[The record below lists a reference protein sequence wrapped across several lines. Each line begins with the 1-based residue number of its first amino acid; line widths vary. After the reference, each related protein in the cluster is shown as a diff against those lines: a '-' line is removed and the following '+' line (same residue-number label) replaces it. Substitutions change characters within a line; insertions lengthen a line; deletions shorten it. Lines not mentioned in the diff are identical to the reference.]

1 MRAVGLLVAAAL
13 LLAAAG
19 CGSDDGQSG
28 RTAVDLRPCS
38 PQTTRLCGT
47 YEVPEDRARPE
58 GRRLRLHVEVLPALR
73 PKRRDPTRALFLI
86 AGGPGGAASE
96 LQSLASSFYD
106 YWQEHDIVLVDQRG
120 TGKSNPVTCP
130 AAAGLGVGV
139 PAARITAAWRTC
151 LRAADADPRFYT
163 TAVAMDD
170 LDEVRGALGYQRVD
184 LWGGSYGATAVQVYL
199 QRHGERVRSAI
210 LDGATLL
217 DVPIFELWAASAQR
231 ALDRLFA
238 RCARQ
243 ATCRRAY
250 PDPAGDLARLFRL
263 LRERPV
269 VVGGAR
275 ATPDTL
281 ASSLQQLTVKPEH
294 AAFVPRF
301 LSLAAAGRVA
311 DALAS
316 VQASAVSLPDTGD
329 LLMPWA
335 VVCSEPWARHR
346 PAAVARL
353 ARGSYLRSAEL
364 ADARR
369 DAAICAAF
377 PPGVVTPAE
386 SRRPR
391 SAVPALFLAGA
402 EDPQDPPANVA
413 GIERTMP
420 NARVVV
426 VGGGGHG
433 SSTVGCVP
441 RLMTRFLLRGSAE
454 GLDVRCA
461 TRSKPPPF
469 VAG

>member
-1 MRAVGLLVAAAL
+1 MTTARFLIAAAAL
-13 LLAAAG
+13 LLAVATSCGGAG
-19 CGSDDGQSG
+19 SSG
-28 RTAVDLRPCS
+28 RTAVELRPCS
-38 PQTTRLCGT
+38 SQTTRLCGT
-47 YEVPEDRARPE
+47 YEVSEDPSRPE
-58 GRRLRLHVEVLPALR
+58 GRRLRLHVEVLPALA
-73 PKRRDPTRALFLI
+73 PERRDATRALFLI
-86 AGGPGGAASE
+86 AGGPGSAASE
-96 LQSLASSFYD
+96 LETLASSFYD

-120 TGKSNPVTCP
+120 TGKSNRVTCP
-130 AAAGLGVGV
+130 AAARLGAGV
-139 PAARITAAWRTC
+139 PAARVTAAWRKC

-170 LDEVRGALGYQRVD
+170 LDEVRGALGYERID

-199 QRHGERVRSAI
+199 QRHGARVRSAI

-243 ATCRRAY
+243 ATCRKAF
-250 PDPAGDLARLFRL
+250 PHPAGDLARLFRL

-275 ATPDTL
+275 ATPETL

-294 AAFVPRF
+294 AALVPRF
-301 LSLAAAGRVA
+301 LALAAAGRVA
-311 DALAS
+311 DAVGS
-316 VQASAVSLPDTGD
+316 VQAAASAPGTGD
-329 LLMPWA
+329 LLMHWA

-353 ARGSYLRSAEL
+353 AGRSYLRSADL

-369 DAAICAAF
+369 DAAVCAAF
-377 PPGVVTPAE
+377 PEGVVTPAE
-386 SRRPR
+386 SRRPA
-391 SAVPALFLAGA
+391 SAVPALFLVGA

-413 GIERTMP
+413 GIGRTMP

-441 RLMTRFLLRGSAE
+441 RLMTRFLLRGSAD

-461 TRSKPPPF
+461 TRSTPPPF
-469 VAG
+469 VVG